1 MSRNFYS
8 QPSYNVGEDR
18 YAITVSESGDFPGEG
33 VVIFTKDAE
42 DKEYFGS
49 IHLDM
54 PVEFMRLLAKTILK
68 VCDEVEAVKEAV

>member
-1 MSRNFYS
+1 MSRNFYVS
-8 QPSYNVGEDR
+8 PAYQVGEDR
-18 YAITVSESGDFPGEG
+18 AVITVTESGDFPGDC

-42 DKEYFGS
+42 DKDYFGN

-68 VCDEVEAVKEAV
+68 VCDEVEVNKDQA

>member
-8 QPSYNVGEDR
+8 QPSYLVGEDR

-49 IHLDM
+49 IRLDM
-54 PVEFMRLLAKTILK
+54 PVEFMRLLAKTILQ
-68 VCDEVEAVKEAV
+68 VCDEVEAVKEAA